1 MKLFEKMTRGER
13 LSKKKEDEENLVNVK
28 TISGTPDRKSLPVK
42 EAFLEKG
49 QKYNTLEADGEMLAN
64 EEIRGSFQ
72 ERAKENS
79 PETNNFVS
87 VEEVIDPDSENE
99 KIIEEKD
106 EAIVDAWK
114 SELKDI
120 FKKVLND
127 GNDPY
132 AMEEVLDELV
142 ENVNK
147 EEGKSETEKRRD
159 SDNLNKKIR
168 AFLVAYKEIL
178 DKSLESGEE
187 DEMIKNDFKEN
198 VAVVKAFKENIGDF
212 VYFDGKRELINE
224 DTRLIKK
231 AKRVKGDKIEYIK
244 QGKRSAPM
252 MKAQKFKVGGGIV
265 ELSDG
270 EDKRIRAYNPRTGK
284 KEIA

>member
-1 MKLFEKMTRGER
+1 MTRGER